1 MRYAIHFTPPAHDP
15 LTLAAAQWLGR
26 NAFSGEAMEA
36 PPVRGI
42 GILDIAF
49 HTAVPRRYGF
59 HAGLKAPFRLAPDV
73 AEPMLLRHLMRF
85 AGSHAPFELPGLDI
99 VRVGSTLALAP
110 AIPCAT
116 VAGLAGEVVQEFDA
130 FRAPFTEAELERCD
144 PGDLTALQFAN
155 LYRWGNPFV
164 LQEFRFH
171 MALTGPLLP
180 GEIASFERAL
190 REHFAPYL
198 GRSLE
203 VANLALFVEDD
214 QGAPFH
220 VHSLHP
226 MGRVTARRS
235 A

>member
-99 VRVGSTLALAP
+99 VRVGSTLALARP
-110 AIPCAT
+110 SLRDRGRACRRGG
-116 VAGLAGEVVQEFDA
+116 AGIRCVP
-130 FRAPFTEAELERCD
+130 RAFTEAELERCD